1 VGVPFVGHQVD
12 AGCREVYAVPVPSSR
27 RQKWKGKG
35 EFRRALGHGTEGV
48 AVAGGAE
55 DLGFTCLE
63 IQNVPGS
70 LLSIAQARRMV
81 RTVSW
86 AVSLPEQV
94 RAQFQAG

>member
-55 DLGFTCLE
+55 DLGCTCLE
-63 IQNVPGS
+63 IENVPGS
-70 LLSIAQARRMV
+70 LPSIAQARKMA

-86 AVSLPEQV
+86 VVSIQELV
-94 RAQFQAG
+94 RARFQAG

>member
-1 VGVPFVGHQVD
+1 MGVPFVEYQVG
-12 AGCREVYAVPVPSSR
+12 AGCKEVYAVPVPSSR
-27 RQKWKGKG
+27 CQKWRGKG
-35 EFRRALGHGTEGV
+35 EFRRALGQGPEGV

-55 DLGFTCLE
+55 DLGCTCLE

-70 LLSIAQARRMV
+70 LPSIAQARKMV

-86 AVSLPEQV
+86 DVSLPEQV